1 MLTEEIFDR
10 PSTAKTQAHFHR
22 RMAKISTTNQR
33 YAISNDG

>member
-22 RMAKISTTNQR
+22 PTAKKSTTNQR
-33 YAISNDG
+33 YVISIDG